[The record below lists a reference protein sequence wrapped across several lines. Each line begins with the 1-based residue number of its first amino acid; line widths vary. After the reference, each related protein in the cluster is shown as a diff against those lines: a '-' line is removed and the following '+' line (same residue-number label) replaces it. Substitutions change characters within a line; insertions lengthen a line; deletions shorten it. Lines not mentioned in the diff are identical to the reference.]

1 MQKLLDEIISIYQS
15 NKDVNVIETNKALFR
30 EKGNLLDE
38 QDKIAFLDYLAE
50 KGSDVSFRL
59 FCEETH
65 MSLSLEQ
72 AKIYSSKIISVLSA
86 FGRVILHKFMQPRLS
101 VFIMSF
107 PNFISEES
115 VSEYYSFALELA
127 IKNDLI
133 CTVQDL
139 VAKDKTDKYIKGDIS
154 NYESILNDQPDKR
167 VERII
172 RNYFLSGE
180 IGENWEDYING
191 SLYVPDIQS
200 EATSNEDYFKTRGK
214 EICKENLKS
223 YKKSKLLSKNTTL
236 EELDA
241 FVDQYNWDD
250 GVEIPYF
257 IMHHKN
263 CDLALRKKLF
273 ELGAGDC
280 IDEKTYVDTKKDPW
294 KQFILELK
302 DMIEKEEK

>member
-15 NKDVNVIETNKALFR
+15 NKDGNVIETDKALFR

-65 MSLSLEQ
+65 MLLSLEQ
-72 AKIYSSKIISVLSA
+72 AKNYSSKIISVLSA
-86 FGRVILHKFMQPRLS
+86 FGKVILYKFMQPRLS

-107 PNFISEES
+107 SNFISEES

-133 CTVQDL
+133 CSVQDL
-139 VAKDKTDKYIKGDIS
+139 VAKDKTDRFIKGDIS
-154 NYESILNDQPDKR
+154 NYESVLNGQQDKR
-167 VERII
+167 IERII

-180 IGENWEDYING
+180 IGENWEDYIIG
-191 SLYVPDIQS
+191 PLYVPDIQS
-200 EATSNEDYFKTRGK
+200 EAASNEDYFQSAGK